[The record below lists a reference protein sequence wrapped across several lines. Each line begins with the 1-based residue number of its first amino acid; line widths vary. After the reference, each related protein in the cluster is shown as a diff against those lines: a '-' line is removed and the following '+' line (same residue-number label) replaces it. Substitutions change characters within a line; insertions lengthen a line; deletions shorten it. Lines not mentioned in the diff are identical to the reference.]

1 MITLSKF
8 YRLLL
13 LPCLLGLFVTG
24 CGDSQDTFTY
34 TGSAPNNELVG
45 PVVTGLELSPATA
58 TIANGTTLEYV
69 AKVLLSDGT
78 SRVQSTDV
86 SFTSS
91 SPTTAQLN
99 ASGLA
104 SGLSPGSTVLTATFG
119 EFTASATLQVT
130 DAQLTGLTVSPSD
143 ALSAPGTKRQYKV
156 EGSFNDGTTQD
167 LTSLASWTS
176 SDPSVTIPNQDI
188 GPDRIGQAQIDTD
201 ATVGTESTISATI
214 GAFSAQANLRI
225 GRFAYVANSGDGT
238 ISTASIGSTGA
249 LTFQA
254 QSAPAGSGVESMDVH
269 PSGRFLYAADL
280 SASTVRAFRINNDG
294 SLTPLGTVQSVDSNP
309 RALVVAP
316 DGQSLYVA
324 GQLSNNVNVF
334 DIGSDGTLTPSTPI
348 VSGGASL
355 GLDVDPTGRYL
366 YVSEFFTSRVR
377 SFDLSTGQ
385 EIGNPVLASAAL
397 GMGASSVLAD
407 PTGRFVYVT
416 NTTDDTVHSFAIGAD
431 GALIDLASP
440 VATGIDPFGLAMD
453 FQGEFL
459 YAANGNSDTISR
471 FLTEADGTLALN
483 GQEPAGSTPFSLTID
498 PSGRFLYVTNSAD
511 NQIQAYQIAAT
522 GDLRNSTISNVGNLP
537 QGVVTT
543 P

>member
-156 EGSFNDGTTQD
+156 EG
-167 LTSLASWTS
+167 
-176 SDPSVTIPNQDI
+176 
-188 GPDRIGQAQIDTD
+188 
-201 ATVGTESTISATI
+201 
-214 GAFSAQANLRI
+214 
-225 GRFAYVANSGDGT
+225 
-238 ISTASIGSTGA
+238 
-249 LTFQA
+249 
-254 QSAPAGSGVESMDVH
+254 
-269 PSGRFLYAADL
+269 
-280 SASTVRAFRINNDG
+280 
-294 SLTPLGTVQSVDSNP
+294 
-309 RALVVAP
+309 
-316 DGQSLYVA
+316 
-324 GQLSNNVNVF
+324 
-334 DIGSDGTLTPSTPI
+334 
-348 VSGGASL
+348 
-355 GLDVDPTGRYL
+355 
-366 YVSEFFTSRVR
+366 
-377 SFDLSTGQ
+377 
-385 EIGNPVLASAAL
+385 
-397 GMGASSVLAD
+397 
-407 PTGRFVYVT
+407 
-416 NTTDDTVHSFAIGAD
+416 
-431 GALIDLASP
+431 
-440 VATGIDPFGLAMD
+440 
-453 FQGEFL
+453 
-459 YAANGNSDTISR
+459 
-471 FLTEADGTLALN
+471 
-483 GQEPAGSTPFSLTID
+483 
-498 PSGRFLYVTNSAD
+498 
-511 NQIQAYQIAAT
+511 
-522 GDLRNSTISNVGNLP
+522 
-537 QGVVTT
+537 
-543 P
+543 